1 MQLGNW
7 RNFDELED
15 SLSYPEL
22 VAMVDSMR
30 ETEHR
35 RQKFQAALKG
45 IDIDK
50 DKSQQED
57 PVEQAKRRV
66 RAKMAGVDEET
77 LRFRENTA
85 AAGFQVITE

>member
-7 RNFDELED
+7 KNFDELED

-22 VAMVDSMR
+22 VAMVESMR

-35 RQKFQAALKG
+35 LMKFQAALKG

-50 DKSQQED
+50 NKTQEED
-57 PVEQAKRRV
+57 PIEKAKRRV

-77 LRFRENTA
+77 LRFRETTS
-85 AAGFQVITE
+85 AAGFGVDVE